1 MAPGFNT
8 PPSLKTRTPRKK
20 VDPNADPMEDL
31 PRLGKP
37 PVVPGTCTTPLCGDV
52 ADLTGEADL
61 QDGWV
66 RAGVYGSSDP
76 DRVWCSGL
84 CATYG
89 IALAELRV
97 TSKTRETA
105 SA

>member
-1 MAPGFNT
+1 MAGFNA
-8 PPSLKTRTPRKK
+8 PPKTWAPRKK
-20 VDPNADPMEDL
+20 KDQGDAAYGMPRTGLHPEIPGKCRTLRCGAIADRMDE
-31 PRLGKP
+31 
-37 PVVPGTCTTPLCGDV
+37 T
-52 ADLTGEADL
+52 DL

-66 RAGVYGSSDP
+66 RAGVYGSTDP

-97 TSKTRETA
+97 ERQVSTRV
-105 SA
+105 

>member
-8 PPSLKTRTPRKK
+8 PPLKTRQPRKR
-20 VDPNADPMEDL
+20 PTDL
-31 PRLGKP
+31 LENLPPLGRH
-37 PVVPGTCTTPLCGDV
+37 PVLPGTCTTPLCGNV
-52 ADLTGEADL
+52 ADRTDEAEL

-66 RAGVYGSSDP
+66 RAGVYGSTDP

-97 TSKTRETA
+97 TLPKRETA
-105 SA
+105 SV

>member
-1 MAPGFNT
+1 MPGFNT
-8 PPSLKTRTPRKK
+8 PPTKRAPRKK
-20 VDPNADPMEDL
+20 DQGDSAYGM
-31 PRLGKP
+31 PRPGVHP
-37 PVVPGTCTTPLCGDV
+37 EIPGTCKTARCGAV
-52 ADLTGEADL
+52 ADRLNEVDL

-66 RAGVYGSSDP
+66 RAGVYGSTDP

-97 TSKTRETA
+97 KPRKRRSTSA
-105 SA
+105 

>member
-1 MAPGFNT
+1 MAAAGFNT
-8 PPSLKTRTPRKK
+8 PIAPKKKRAPKKDGSDPTYGMPR
-20 VDPNADPMEDL
+20 
-31 PRLGKP
+31 
-37 PVVPGTCTTPLCGDV
+37 PGLHPEIPGACTTPRCGAV
-52 ADLTGEADL
+52 ADDVDERTL

-66 RAGVYGSSDP
+66 RAGVCGSTDP

-89 IALAELRV
+89 VALAELRV
-97 TSKTRETA
+97 RTAAA

>member
-1 MAPGFNT
+1 MAAAGFTAPKKRASKAQKEWNGGLHGTPEPG
-8 PPSLKTRTPRKK
+8 RA
-20 VDPNADPMEDL
+20 VEI
-31 PRLGKP
+31 
-37 PVVPGTCTTPLCGDV
+37 PGTCTTPRCGSEADSLNES
-52 ADLTGEADL
+52 APDLTG
-61 QDGWV
+61 WT

-97 TSKTRETA
+97 GKEATA
-105 SA
+105 DV

>member
-1 MAPGFNT
+1 MATGFND
-8 PPSLKTRTPRKK
+8 PPPFKAKSSRKK
-20 VDPNADPMEDL
+20 KEITDPLENL
-31 PRLGKP
+31 PRLGLH
-37 PVVPGTCTTPLCGDV
+37 PVTPGTCTIPLCGDV
-52 ADLTGEADL
+52 AELTDEDTL

-66 RAGVYGSSDP
+66 RAGVYGSPEP

-89 IALAELRV
+89 IALAEVRV
-97 TSKTRETA
+97 TSPTRETA

>member
-1 MAPGFNT
+1 MTGFNT
-8 PPSLKTRTPRKK
+8 PPKTRSPRTRKH
-20 VDPNADPMEDL
+20 E
-31 PRLGKP
+31 
-37 PVVPGTCTTPLCGDV
+37 GDV
-52 ADLTGEADL
+52 AYGMPRPGLHPEIPGECLTPQCGAIADRLDETDL

-66 RAGVYGSSDP
+66 RAGVYGSTDP

-97 TSKTRETA
+97 SRKE
-105 SA
+105 SARA

>member
-8 PPSLKTRTPRKK
+8 PPPLKTRSPRKK
-20 VDPNADPMEDL
+20 AEPGNVLENL
-31 PRLGKP
+31 PRLGTH
-37 PVVPGTCTTPLCGDV
+37 PVAPGTCTTPLCGDV

-66 RAGVYGSSDP
+66 RAGVYGSTDP

-97 TSKTRETA
+97 TSPKRETA